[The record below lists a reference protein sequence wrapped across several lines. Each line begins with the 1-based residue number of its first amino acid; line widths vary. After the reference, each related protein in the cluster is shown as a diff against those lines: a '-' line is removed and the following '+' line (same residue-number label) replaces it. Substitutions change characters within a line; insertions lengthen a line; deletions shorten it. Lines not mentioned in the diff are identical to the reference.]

1 MNPFENIITSA
12 HKEIFNQAIDSLL
25 AESGLSVA
33 CTLFYKSQPSS
44 QEMLCN
50 NCLFDTI
57 TKLSSNIYNNTGP
70 VPFEN
75 NAVCPVCLGAGFTT
89 KTDKDNI
96 HEETIYLGVISDSKY
111 FVNLATKAMN
121 LANGDIQTYCSIDYL
136 SKIKNASYMI
146 MDPSIKPYGNYSY
159 ERAGDPD
166 PAGFGDNHYIIT
178 MWKRK

>member
-25 AESGLSVA
+25 SQSGLTTP
-33 CTLFYKSQPSS
+33 CTLFYRSQPSN

-57 TKLSSNIYNNTGP
+57 TKLSSNIYNGTGP
-70 VPFEN
+70 VPFQN
-75 NAVCPVCLGAGFTT
+75 NAVCPVCLGSGYTNQAT
-89 KTDKDNI
+89 KDEI
-96 HEETIYLGVISDSKY
+96 HEETLYLGVISDSKY
-111 FVNLATKAMN
+111 FVNLATKNIN
-121 LANGDIQTYCSIDYL
+121 LADGNIQTYCSINYL

-146 MDPSIKPYGNYSY
+146 MDTSIKPYGNYSY

-166 PAGFGDNHYIIT
+166 PAGFGDNNYIIT